1 MKKNIQ
7 LKIIV
12 SIITIF
18 GFNVL
23 SAQILTNNGLSP
35 LITNSN
41 VLIDGSS
48 NFSTEAGA
56 GPYQGKGIIIPSVDL
71 VNFAF
76 DLTLADGSTFPTY
89 FDGMMVYNN
98 ATGSTLITGDRS
110 STATAVT
117 PGFYYFSNPDGLANS
132 NVTSGVWTA
141 LAGSTTIS
149 NTNLTGAITTSGNT
163 ATLGSFT
170 SSNIATAVTDETGT
184 GSVVLAASPIFS
196 GTPTVPTPLSS
207 DSSLQIANTQFVANA
222 VKTPLAIKTSNYTI
236 TSTDYTVLCNASI
249 ATFSLT
255 LPAAADSTD
264 KIIIIKK
271 IDSSY
276 NPITFSPNVY
286 LTDSETA
293 LSINYPK
300 TIKIQSNGT
309 NWYVIN

>member
-1 MKKNIQ
+1 MKIFKIYFMKNI
-7 LKIIV
+7 IIIFTV
-12 SIITIF
+12 TLFEVISLNAQVRIVNSAAISIAA
-18 GFNVL
+18 NS
-23 SAQILTNNGLSP
+23 SAFIDASSNSTNNAS
-35 LITNSN
+35 TN
-41 VLIDGSS
+41 I
-48 NFSTEAGA
+48 
-56 GPYQGKGIIIPSVDL
+56 GKGLLYPRVDL
-71 VNFAF
+71 TTFASF
-76 DLTLADGSTFPTY
+76 SGTPTGIGTSY
-89 FDGMMVYNN
+89 PTRFDGMVVYNIG
-98 ATGSTLITGDRS
+98 TGNTLVGASTTII
-110 STATAVT
+110 AVT
-117 PGFYYFSNPDGLANS
+117 PGFWYYDNK
-132 NVTSGVWTA
+132 
-141 LAGSTTIS
+141 STTLKGGTWKPL
-149 NTNLTGAITTSGNT
+149 NNGNNLTGAITTSGNT

-276 NPITFSPNVY
+276 NRITFSPNVY

>member
-1 MKKNIQ
+1 MK
-7 LKIIV
+7 
-12 SIITIF
+12 SIY
-18 GFNVL
+18 
-23 SAQILTNNGLSP
+23 ILLFV
-35 LITNSN
+35 LITTNFFGQIQVQDAPAFGNINAENPFLDASTYD
-41 VLIDGSS
+41 LSFDASS
-48 NFSTEAGA
+48 A
-56 GPYQGKGIIIPSVDL
+56 GKGL
-71 VNFAF
+71 VFPRT
-76 DLTLADGSTFPTY
+76 DLTTWAFNIANLYSGSPYFISA
-89 FDGMMVYNN
+89 FDGMIVYNSG
-98 ATGSTLITGDRS
+98 TGNTPIDDGSGNNP

-117 PGFYYFSNPDGLANS
+117 PGFYYFSNPNGAANS

-236 TSTDYTVLCNASI
+236 TSSDYTVLCNASI

-276 NPITFSPNVY
+276 NRITFSPNVY